1 MLVQGRAKLIEEDH
15 AKRYKLLTRDDNEV
29 DSIFVDNRGANVNG
43 KTLVICSEGKR
54 KYAGTF
60 SRKIVLKNRLI
71 AGNAGF
77 YEIGI
82 MVTPMALK
90 YSVLG
95 WNHPGF
101 GGSTVNITKSKHKF
115 MVSPYVRLFVSQ
127 GQPFPNQDQNAMD
140 AVVQFAINK
149 LGFAPENIVLFGWS
163 IGGYSSLWA
172 STQYP
177 DIKGVVSLKTIDSR
191 LVF

>member
-1 MLVQGRAKLIEEDH
+1 M
-15 AKRYKLLTRDDNEV
+15 
-29 DSIFVDNRGANVNG
+29 FV
-43 KTLVICSEGKR
+43 S
-54 KYAGTF
+54 
-60 SRKIVLKNRLI
+60 

-101 GGSTVNITKSKHKF
+101 GGSTVIIFSEVYF
-115 MVSPYVRLFVSQ
+115 SLLDSYLYVRLLCQ
-127 GQPFPNQDQNAMD
+127 GSPFPNQDQNAMD
-140 AVVQFAINK
+140 AVVQFAIEK
-149 LGFAPENIVLFGWS
+149 LGFPPENILMFGWS

-177 DIKGVVSLKTIDSR
+177 DIKGVVSAMLICNDILTSIVR
-191 LVF
+191 V